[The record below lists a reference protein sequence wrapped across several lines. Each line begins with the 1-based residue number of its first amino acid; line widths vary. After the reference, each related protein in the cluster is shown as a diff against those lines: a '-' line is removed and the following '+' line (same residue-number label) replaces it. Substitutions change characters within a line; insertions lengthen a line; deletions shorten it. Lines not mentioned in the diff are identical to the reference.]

1 MNFLAHIYLSGDSDQ
16 VKIGNFIGDWIKG
29 NDFNNF
35 PADIKKGILIHRSID
50 SYTDSHPIVRLS
62 KSRLNDKYHKYSG
75 VIIDIFY
82 DHFLSVNWDSYSSV
96 SISEFTNELNNCLTA
111 YMSFLPASIQ
121 EFIPRFMKNR
131 WIESYATPEGIEK
144 VLEGM
149 SRHTSLPDKTIDAIE
164 ILKTYYSEFQNE
176 FIEYFPTLI
185 HHVEEK
191 FQISIQRELS
201 KKAK

>member
-1 MNFLAHIYLSGDSDQ
+1 MNFLAHIYLSGENDQ

-29 NDFNNF
+29 NDFNKY

-50 SYTDSHPIVRLS
+50 SYTDNHPIVRQS

-82 DHFLSVNWDSYSSV
+82 DHFLSVNWDTYSSV
-96 SISEFTNELNNCLTA
+96 SISDFTNGLNNCLTA
-111 YMSFLPASIQ
+111 YMEFLPAPIQ

-131 WIESYATPEGIEK
+131 WMESYGTPDGIEK

-164 ILKTYYSEFQNE
+164 ILKIYYTEFQNE
-176 FIEYFPTLI
+176 FNEYFPTLI

-191 FQISIQRELS
+191 FLISIHKQFS
-201 KKAK
+201 GKKE